1 MNKKMFIIL
10 VFTIIMLCV
19 SACGKT
25 DNKEQSSVN
34 NTSNISNTQSANLS
48 GTVPDELEYIP
59 DGYENPATQQG
70 TLNKLTYDTWESFS
84 YEQKSNKI
92 TKEAW
97 VYLPYGYTDE
107 EEYNVF
113 YLSHG
118 GWSNETTL
126 MGTDDNPKSFK
137 NVIDNA
143 IQDGN
148 IKPLIIVLPTYNNT
162 SENDSSDY
170 SLAIQLT
177 NQFHNELVNDLI
189 PAVESKYSTYAKDTT
204 PQGLKESR
212 DHRGFGGF
220 SMGSVNTWNT
230 FRYCLDYFRYFMP
243 MSGSYTT
250 DGEYMADLVR
260 QQGYSSQD
268 FFIFAASGTDDFAY
282 SAFKAQIMAMANN
295 SGGMFKLAKN
305 ESEGNMSFLE
315 REGYKHDAKA
325 TDEYTYNGLR
335 FFWNGQTDTQSADN
349 QSSSSKAYNVE
360 QGTSKYRDFVLDNVL
375 HSETEGDIHYNVY
388 IPEDYDGTESYAL
401 FMTLPG
407 YQGLYFQGVGQNVMT
422 EEFGFMAR
430 DYIPKMI
437 IVAPQL
443 NDWQD
448 TSARQTI
455 ALTEYFLD
463 TYNIDRS
470 RVYAEGYSGGGET
483 MSRVMGM
490 RPDLYTAYLQCSS
503 QWDGNYTEVVKAR
516 VPVYFAIGEKDEYY
530 GSEPS
535 RNAYNAIH
543 KLYEQ
548 EGLSNSEIDRLLVLD
563 IKPTSYFSSE
573 GISNQHGYGGYL
585 FVRDKNIMGWLFGQI
600 KK

>member
-10 VFTIIMLCV
+10 ALTIIMLCV

-325 TDEYTYNGLR
+325 NDEYTYNGLR

-388 IPEDYDGTESYAL
+388 IPKDYDGTESYAL

-470 RVYAEGYSGGGET
+470 RVYADGYSGGGET

-585 FVRDKNIMGWLFGQI
+585 FVRDKNIMGWLFGQV

>member
-10 VFTIIMLCV
+10 VLTIIMLCV
-19 SACGKT
+19 FACGKT

-360 QGTSKYRDFVLDNVL
+360 QGTSKYRNFVLDNVL

-516 VPVYFAIGEKDEYY
+516 VPVYFAVGEKDEYY

>member
-10 VFTIIMLCV
+10 VLTIIMLCV

-25 DNKEQSSVN
+25 DNKEQSSEN
-34 NTSNISNTQSANLS
+34 NTSNISNTQSASLS

-295 SGGMFKLAKN
+295 SGGMFKIAKN

-315 REGYKHDAKA
+315 REGYKHEAKA

-516 VPVYFAIGEKDEYY
+516 VPVYFAVGEKDEYY